1 MIWRLVCCLVLGV
14 SLLLGG
20 MGVSMAEETEALGE
34 ATPVVIE
41 ATPEVKPE
49 VVVAVPSPAVTL
61 VAKIDVNN
69 TILRNYRQLPG
80 FYPVLAR
87 ILVENAPYESLEQM
101 LTIPG
106 LTEAQKQLIRQN
118 FPNFMV
124 GPYDPGN
131 STLENRIN
139 KGYYG

>member
-1 MIWRLVCCLVLGV
+1 MIWRLVCCLLLGV
-14 SLLLGG
+14 GLLLADPG
-20 MGVSMAEETEALGE
+20 MSMAEEGEVVQE
-34 ATPVVIE
+34 ATAVVIE

-49 VVVAVPSPAVTL
+49 VVVVPTPAVTL
-61 VAKIDVNN
+61 AAKIDVNN

-118 FPNFMV
+118 FPNFVV
-124 GPYDPGN
+124 GTYDPGN
-131 STLENRIN
+131 NTLENRIN

>member
-1 MIWRLVCCLVLGV
+1 MIWRLVGCLVL
-14 SLLLGG
+14 SLALLFGTGG
-20 MGVSMAEETEALGE
+20 GGLAQEAETVEEAPAVVVEETA
-34 ATPVVIE
+34 
-41 ATPEVKPE
+41 KPE
-49 VVVAVPSPAVTL
+49 VVVAAPVPTPAVIL
-61 VAKIDVNN
+61 EAKIDVNN

-87 ILVENAPYESLEQM
+87 ILVEHAPYESLEQM

-118 FPNFMV
+118 FPNFVV
-124 GPYDPGN
+124 GPYNPGD

>member
-41 ATPEVKPE
+41 ATPEVQPE

-101 LTIPG
+101 LAIPG